1 MNGKESSS
9 YAAALYLRLSRDDEG
24 AGDSASI
31 VSQREILTRYARER
45 DFPVY
50 GEYVDDGWSGTNFD
64 RPAFKRMLEDIEAGR
79 VNLVLTKDLSRLGR
93 DYIETGRYTEIYF
106 PSRRVRYIAVNDGYD
121 SENPDSDIAPFRNVI
136 NEMYA
141 RDTSRKIRSA
151 FAARM
156 QSGAF
161 IGNFAPYGYRK
172 DPADRHHLIPHGQ
185 TAPVVQRIFRMAAEG
200 WTPSWIAR
208 ELSGEGIP
216 PPAVQRLLDRGGEAP
231 FPQREWT
238 AASVARIV
246 RNVVYLGHMAQGKT
260 TRLSFKS
267 GVTVRNPTAEWV
279 VVKDTHAPLVGQE
292 EFERVGRRLSGRTYT
307 GRGEFRNLFS
317 GLARCADCGKGMS
330 TVGTRRREGEA
341 DLACG
346 GYKGNG
352 KGACTNHFIAYESL
366 YRLVQ
371 EGLREAACLGGEERR
386 RLLEELTE
394 VFVPEGEGARARE
407 RDALR
412 AQEARLDDIIGKLY
426 LDRAEGRINEGRF
439 RRLLARFETKGREI
453 AARIARAE
461 RPASPDPTG
470 GRGPLERANA
480 LLDFP
485 ELTEGLLWKL
495 IDHIEIGQGCYEKTE
510 QGRVKHQRVRLTFRF
525 PLEGRTEKIEF
536 GAINNNKEPK

>member
-267 GVTVRNPTAEWV
+267 GVTVRNPKAEWV

-346 GYKGNG
+346 GYKGTEKAPVPTTSSPTSRFTDLCKRAYG
-352 KGACTNHFIAYESL
+352 KRRASGVRSADGCWRSLRRCSYRRGRARGHGRGMHFGHRRRGWTISLGSSILTGRKAGLTRGVSGDSSPGSRQKGAKSP
-366 YRLVQ
+366 R
-371 EGLREAACLGGEERR
+371 GLPGRR
-386 RLLEELTE
+386 DLRPPIL
-394 VFVPEGEGARARE
+394 PA
-407 RDALR
+407 DAV
-412 AQEARLDDIIGKLY
+412 
-426 LDRAEGRINEGRF
+426 
-439 RRLLARFETKGREI
+439 
-453 AARIARAE
+453 
-461 RPASPDPTG
+461 
-470 GRGPLERANA
+470 
-480 LLDFP
+480 
-485 ELTEGLLWKL
+485 LWN
-495 IDHIEIGQGCYEKTE
+495 
-510 QGRVKHQRVRLTFRF
+510 
-525 PLEGRTEKIEF
+525 GRTHCWIF
-536 GAINNNKEPK
+536 RN